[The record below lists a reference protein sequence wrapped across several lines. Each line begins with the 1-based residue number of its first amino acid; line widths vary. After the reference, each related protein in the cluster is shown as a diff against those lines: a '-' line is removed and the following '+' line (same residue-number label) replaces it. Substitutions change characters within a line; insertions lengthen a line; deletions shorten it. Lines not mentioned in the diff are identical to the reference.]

1 MPRLAFPQ
9 LRPFP
14 NRISRAGCYQF
25 VWRNWELANLDRM
38 GAVVQAK
45 PTQLAAL
52 GRDMA
57 LPPKRQLSPD
67 YLRRIYITVIRQ
79 NWHLLPESQIIQ
91 LLGWDADKFA
101 FTLKEDD
108 FLEHKLGRVKPACDT
123 LAFREPDANEK
134 KKAAEIRARLS
145 EWMPGGLRSL
155 GQQRFA
161 FVKDLSTLQP
171 GPRWRVEAPPNRPA
185 LNAAAMRF
193 GNGGGKRVQIVLEA
207 AAKLGSGDFS
217 LEPTE
222 DGVRIVSATDRAA
235 IRALYDLNRR
245 QQWPQQQIVSKETW
259 SPRFLYSYFALYGD
273 PLMEGDAAGLARRI
287 S

>member
-1 MPRLAFPQ
+1 MDRRWFLKTTPALFLP
-9 LRPFP
+9 LE
-14 NRISRAGCYQF
+14 SRAEISFPAVKAIPEPHFPSRLHQF

-45 PTQLAAL
+45 PAQLAVL
-52 GRDMA
+52 GRDMG

-108 FLEHKLGRVKPACDT
+108 FLEHKLGKVKPACDP

-155 GQQRFA
+155 G
-161 FVKDLSTLQP
+161 
-171 GPRWRVEAPPNRPA
+171 
-185 LNAAAMRF
+185 AAAICLRE
-193 GNGGGKRVQIVLEA
+193 GLIDPA
-207 AAKLGSGDFS
+207 A
-217 LEPTE
+217 
-222 DGVRIVSATDRAA
+222 
-235 IRALYDLNRR
+235 
-245 QQWPQQQIVSKETW
+245 W
-259 SPRFLYSYFALYGD
+259 SS
-273 PLMEGDAAGLARRI
+273 LARRSPAKPARTERRLRCVSETVTASECKSSSI
-287 S
+287 RRRNSDPGTSRLSRPKTGCESLALRIGQRSGHSMT